1 MTTEHNPKSQALTL
15 PYEQGKRRVKDHTAD
30 KVGTGQSKEE
40 VLLRSTAMQTSTA
53 ILLARERA
61 EYDLNQAKNALEERT
76 VELNGSLAM
85 LRAIIEST
93 ADGILVTDENGQVL
107 CYNRLYVDM
116 WQIPRELME
125 AAKHRLLIQYCS
137 NHLRDPQQFKLLTEK
152 IYAMRPEESFDVHQ
166 LDDGR
171 VFERYTKIK
180 NVEGRNVGRV
190 WSFRDVTQRRQ
201 AEAYTAQLAAIVESS
216 YDAII
221 VKDLNG
227 IITSWN
233 AGAERIF
240 GYRADEIIGCSI
252 FGLIPGDRLQEE
264 SRIMSLIKSGKP
276 VDHFETVRLGKGSR
290 LIDVS
295 ITISPMKDSAGNVIG
310 ASKVARDITQRKEA
324 QERIQHLAHYDALTG
339 LPNRALLADRMKIAI
354 AHADRYSHRLAL
366 LFVDLDRF
374 KLVNDSLGHEI
385 GDKLLK
391 VVAERMQSSV
401 RKADTISRVGGD
413 EFIILLSHIDSL
425 EDAAQVARKI
435 NSALSQPHQIEE
447 HELMVSASVG
457 ISIYPDS
464 AKDASSLMRNADSSM
479 YCAKEAGRN
488 RYQFYSAELTAR
500 ATERLSLEHDLRSA
514 VERNEIFA
522 VYQPQIE
529 LSSRRVIG
537 AEALMRW
544 RHPKR
549 GLVPPASF
557 IPVAEDTGLILPL
570 GEYVLRESCLQ
581 ARRWH
586 DHCGIDVGVAV
597 NVSSVQFRQED
608 FVDVVLRVLEETGLA
623 SGRLELEVT
632 ESVVM
637 QGVESVIQK
646 MRILNAQGIKVAID
660 DFGTGYSS
668 LSYLRQF
675 VADRLKIDQSFVHDL
690 PDNPDAEAIVR
701 AIVAMGRSLGLR
713 VIAEGVETEA
723 QAKFLQGIDC
733 DEGQGYLYAKPM
745 VVNEFEAWLAAWTT

>member
-1 MTTEHNPKSQALTL
+1 MTNKHNPETPALPL
-15 PYEQGKRRVKDHTAD
+15 PGKEGKGQVKVRTAETVD
-30 KVGTGQSKEE
+30 ME
-40 VLLRSTAMQTSTA
+40 L
-53 ILLARERA
+53 
-61 EYDLNQAKNALEERT
+61 LEERT
-76 VELNGSLAM
+76 AHLNRSLAT
-85 LRAIIEST
+85 LRAVIESA
-93 ADGILVTDENGQVL
+93 ADGILVTDENGKVL
-107 CYNRLYVDM
+107 CYNELYVDM
-116 WQIPRELME
+116 WPIPRELME
-125 AAKHRLLIQYCS
+125 AAKHPLLIQYCS
-137 NHLRDPQQFKLLTEK
+137 NHLKKPQQFQLLTEE
-152 IYAMRPEESFDVHQ
+152 IYSIWPPESFDVHQ
-166 LDDGR
+166 LKDGR
-171 VFERYTKIK
+171 VFERFTKIK
-180 NVEGRNVGRV
+180 LIEGRNVGRV
-190 WSFRDVTQRRQ
+190 WSFRDVTQRKQ
-201 AEAYTAQLAAIVESS
+201 AEAYTAQLVAIVESS

-240 GYRADEIIGCSI
+240 GYHADEIVGCSI
-252 FGLIPGDRLQEE
+252 FGLIPRDRLQEE
-264 SRIMSLIKSGKP
+264 SRIMSLIRSGKP
-276 VDHFETVRLGKGSR
+276 VDHFETVRLGKDGR

-295 ITISPMKDSAGNVIG
+295 VTISPMKDSAGNVVG

-324 QERIQHLAHYDALTG
+324 QERIEHLAHYDPLTG
-339 LPNRALLADRMKIAI
+339 LPNRALLADRIKIAI
-354 AHADRYSHRLAL
+354 THADRYSHRLAL

-401 RKADTISRVGGD
+401 RQADTISRVGGD
-413 EFIILLSHIDSL
+413 EFVTLLSQIDSP
-425 EDAAQVARKI
+425 EDAARVARKI
-435 NSALSQPHQIEE
+435 ITALSLPYKIEE
-447 HELMVSASVG
+447 HELTVTASVG

-464 AKDASSLMRNADSSM
+464 AKDASGLMRNADTSM
-479 YCAKEAGRN
+479 YGAKEAGRN
-488 RYQFYSAELTAR
+488 RYQFYSLDVTSR
-500 ATERLSLEHDLRSA
+500 ATERLSLERDLRSA

-529 LSSRRVIG
+529 LLTGRVSG

-544 RHPKR
+544 RHPRR

-570 GEYVLRESCLQ
+570 GEHVLRESCLQ
-581 ARRWH
+581 ARQWRAH
-586 DHCGIDVGVAV
+586 RGTDLGVAV
-597 NVSSVQFRQED
+597 NVSAVQFRQED
-608 FVDVVLRVLEETGLA
+608 FIDVVLRVLEETGLA
-623 SGRLELEVT
+623 TERLELEVT

-637 QGVESVIQK
+637 QGVESVIHK

-675 VADRLKIDQSFVHDL
+675 VADRLKIDQSFVRDL
-690 PDNPDAEAIVR
+690 PDNPDAAAIVR

-723 QAKFLQGIDC
+723 QATFLRNIEC

-745 VVNEFEAWLAAWTT
+745 VGNEFQAWASAWKMP